1 MFFSNIYKVALSN
14 RRGLFSTNIVERVYY
29 VAKEYKMSNFLDKD
43 IEFSSDESDEGVS
56 DKEYIKTNQIISKQ
70 FIVNLFKIRNV

>member
-1 MFFSNIYKVALSN
+1 MFFSNIYKVTLSN

>member
-1 MFFSNIYKVALSN
+1 
-14 RRGLFSTNIVERVYY
+14 
-29 VAKEYKMSNFLDKD
+29 MSNFLDKD

>member
-1 MFFSNIYKVALSN
+1 MFFSNIYKVTLSN

-43 IEFSSDESDEGVS
+43 TEFSSDESDEGVS